1 MVVLTQLTQPALI
14 ATTMILPVAGLYPL
28 AKRYVKH
35 PQVVLAACFNSG
47 IYYIIFIG
55 VFICG
60 LTVNSLNPAWNIL
73 TPLYLAGICWT
84 MIYDTVYA
92 FQVIIKKLFL
102 FIGH

>member
-1 MVVLTQLTQPALI
+1 
-14 ATTMILPVAGLYPL
+14 MILPVAALYPL

-35 PQVVLAACFNSG
+35 PQIVLAACFNSG
-47 IYYIIFIG
+47 TYYYLFICFIG

-60 LTVNSLNPAWNIL
+60 LAVNSINPAWNIL

-92 FQVIIKKLFL
+92 FQVIS
-102 FIGH
+102 FIIQ